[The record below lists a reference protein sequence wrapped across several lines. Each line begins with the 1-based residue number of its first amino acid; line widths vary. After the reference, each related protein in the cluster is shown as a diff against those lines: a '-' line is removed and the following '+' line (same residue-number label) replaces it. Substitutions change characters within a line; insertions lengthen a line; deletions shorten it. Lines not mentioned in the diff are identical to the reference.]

1 MTVMSMVVTA
11 TKNNAINMLM
21 KKTASQLRHEP
32 LSELDRAKLQRREV
46 YVILD
51 DIIDTYNVGAMFR
64 LADATGIKKMYLC
77 GQTLTP
83 PNPRI
88 TKSSVNTWQWV
99 DWEYAST
106 AVSAIT
112 YLRRVMPN
120 IRIIAIEQ
128 TPTSIP
134 YTEFQYDEP
143 IALIVG
149 NETFGMSQAT
159 LDLVDASIELPLI
172 GINTSLNVMVTLGI
186 VLYKTLETHS

>member
-1 MTVMSMVVTA
+1 
-11 TKNNAINMLM
+11 MLM